1 MCDIG
6 RMGRPRGIDSTL
18 VVKAQRVAAQAHDIR
33 ELRMAQAILLPAIG
47 GMTLEQTGTALGV
60 GRATVARLQTR
71 FRLHSEGELPVHSPW
86 GGRRRAL
93 MTWEQEEAFLA
104 GWKAQAQGGELVVL
118 TPLRAGLDQQLGRR
132 VKPSVVYRL
141 VQRHQWRKVAPD
153 TRHPKADPQV
163 QAEWKKK
170 RCPKS
175 WRPC

>member
-1 MCDIG
+1 
-6 RMGRPRGIDSTL
+6 
-18 VVKAQRVAAQAHDIR
+18 
-33 ELRMAQAILLPAIG
+33 MAQAVLLPAIG
-47 GMTLEQTGTALGV
+47 SLSLEQTATALGV

-71 FRLHSEGELPVHSPW
+71 FRHHSQPELPAPSPW

-93 MTWEQEEAFLA
+93 MSWEQEEAFLSR
-104 GWKAQAQGGELVVL
+104 WKTQAEQGQLVVL
-118 TPLRAGLDQQLGRR
+118 TPVRAALDQQLGRR

-141 VQRHQWRKVAPD
+141 VQRHRWRKVAPD

-163 QAEWKKK
+163 QLEWKKK